1 MKILVQMD
9 KLQNTYF
16 HPMNQKKKSVQKFN
30 SVNLI
35 MNSYGNKNY
44 TNSNT
49 AGNEYQNSN
58 TKTHIS
64 HDDYFIH
71 SHSVKRIAPIVEID
85 PNSLQFSPSP
95 SRDQNKL
102 LSNQKSRENKK
113 NKFGFT
119 NNFKDIKI
127 FKKNENKENLRINN
141 NIDNLDLTQFRI
153 FGKNSNI
160 LGVNKWINLNKL
172 IKYEQSGTVNYSSVN
187 GWLLS
192 NRNFDNN

>member
-1 MKILVQMD
+1 MNENDENTCINNNLSNRENIKKNSISTEKTEEKKISNNNTTYVPNDNQNQKNYDSLNKKMDLFDKKLLDLESLLKEKIMKILVQMD

-113 NKFGFT
+113 K
-119 NNFKDIKI
+119 
-127 FKKNENKENLRINN
+127 
-141 NIDNLDLTQFRI
+141 
-153 FGKNSNI
+153 
-160 LGVNKWINLNKL
+160 
-172 IKYEQSGTVNYSSVN
+172 
-187 GWLLS
+187 
-192 NRNFDNN
+192 